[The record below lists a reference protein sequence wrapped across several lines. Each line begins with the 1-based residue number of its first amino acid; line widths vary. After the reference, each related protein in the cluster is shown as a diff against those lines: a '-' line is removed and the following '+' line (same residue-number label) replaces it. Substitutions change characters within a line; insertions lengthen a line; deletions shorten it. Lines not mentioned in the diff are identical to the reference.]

1 MNEALIKAD
10 HHLLAVKLIK
20 KKEKQHCIER
30 ESNHHRLKSKET
42 KKLETLVES

>member
-30 ESNHHRLKSKET
+30 ESNHQLKSKET